1 MYGHWRFFMAAT
13 KPPHNGAQATEDL
26 YGFIQLPRQHLN
38 QILPIFF
45 LAVFTFLL
53 FFLLR
58 SAGQTLD
65 SLAYALSAKTGD
77 EMFHPH
83 HLLYIP
89 FIHVFHLLISQI
101 CRPCN
106 TIFSAQVFNILWAI
120 TAVIAIFLVVR
131 KLLDSS
137 LAGLSAALLLLVS
150 QGFWLYSTQV
160 EVYVPALGSLAFLV
174 AIALAHRNVYL
185 TTPQILGAALLWALA
200 VFFHQTNILFV
211 IPLGLF
217 LVMQEG
223 RHGYQ
228 TLVKI
233 ICLATLLI
241 LVGYVIAFFF
251 TPEAKTLVGFFQ
263 FSLNYAVVPDPAW
276 GTLDNVSPRGVQQLL
291 NRQSWNFVTV
301 SPDFE
306 QVLILSLAI
315 STMAM
320 VGWNLWR
327 VFRHASHAAV
337 RALLLAWLASYF
349 LFFLWWLPREREFF
363 IVTLFP
369 MIVLAFLTLDDLA
382 SRVVFPYSRKLIP
395 LSVIVL
401 AGALLVMNLQSTILP
416 SHASMGSGYRKA
428 SNLATIAPPQCV
440 IVNDNLVINNL
451 RYYFNPAQRGVN
463 VRDTLIYFYQ
473 SEPLPENRLLSGGD
487 CIIAELK
494 YVDPGYKI
502 RGFNGHKSPS
512 EWFHFMG
519 WLFDFEYDSERR
531 LVSTKG
537 FEVRRS
543 YLIILPSRQEVDGL
557 RQFLALLDRQIDEH
571 SNTKVDSFQKWISTA
586 CTSNRMSKGSTSR
599 ITVCQPELRQN

>member
-1 MYGHWRFFMAAT
+1 MAT
-13 KPPHNGAQATEDL
+13 TTPSPNRAQTIGDR
-26 YGFIQLPRQHLN
+26 YGFIRLPRHHLN

-58 SAGQTLD
+58 SAYQTLD
-65 SLAYALSAKTGD
+65 SLDYALSAKTGD
-77 EMFHPH
+77 GMFHPH

-89 FIHVFHLLISQI
+89 FIHAFHLLISQI
-101 CRPCN
+101 CGPCN

-120 TAVIAIFLVVR
+120 AAVTAIFLVVR

-137 LAGLSAALLLLVS
+137 FAGLSAALLLLVS
-150 QGFWLYSTQV
+150 QGFWLYSTQT
-160 EVYVPALGSLAFLV
+160 EVYVPALGSLALLV
-174 AIALAHRNVYL
+174 AIILAHRSLYL
-185 TTPQILGAALLWALA
+185 TTPQILRVAFLWSLA

-217 LVMQEG
+217 LVMREG

-233 ICLATLLI
+233 MFLAALLI
-241 LVGYVIAFFF
+241 SVGYVMAFFF
-251 TPEAKTLVGFFQ
+251 TPEAKTLAGFFQ
-263 FSLNYAVVPDPAW
+263 FGLNYAVVPDPAW

-291 NRQSWNFVTV
+291 SSQSWNFVTV
-301 SPDFE
+301 SSDFE
-306 QVLILSLAI
+306 QVLILILAI

-320 VGWNLWR
+320 IGWNLWR
-327 VFRHASHAAV
+327 VSKHASHAAV

-382 SRVVFPYSRKLIP
+382 SMMAFPYPRKLIP
-395 LSVIVL
+395 PAVVVL
-401 AGALLVMNLQSTILP
+401 ASILLVMNLQSAILP
-416 SHASMGSGYRKA
+416 SHASMGAGYRQA
-428 SNLATIAPPQCV
+428 SNLATMAPPQCV
-440 IVNDNLVINNL
+440 IVNDDLVINNL
-451 RYYFNPAQRGVN
+451 RYYFDHDRRGVN

-473 SEPLPENRLLSGGD
+473 SEPLPEDRFLSGDD
-487 CIIAELK
+487 CIFTELK

-502 RGFNGHKSPS
+502 RGFNGHESPS
-512 EWFHFMG
+512 EWFHYME
-519 WLFDFEYDSERR
+519 WLFDFEYDSESR
-531 LVSTKG
+531 LVSTKE

-543 YLIILPSRQEVDGL
+543 YLIILSSRQEVDGL

-571 SNTKVDSFQKWISTA
+571 SNTKVDSFQKWVSTVCA
-586 CTSNRMSKGSTSR
+586 SNKMPKGSNSW
-599 ITVCQPELRQN
+599 ITVCQSNG